1 MSQRTTLDQLEDMR
15 EFRRLRNY
23 YRRNFTN
30 GESDETFVLWCEEMC
45 KRERRERREVDP
57 EAG

>member
-1 MSQRTTLDQLEDMR
+1 MSHNEVMVLAKDLR

-30 GESDETFVLWCEEMC
+30 GESDETFVLWCEDMC
-45 KRERRERREVDP
+45 AREREENHEP
-57 EAG
+57 E